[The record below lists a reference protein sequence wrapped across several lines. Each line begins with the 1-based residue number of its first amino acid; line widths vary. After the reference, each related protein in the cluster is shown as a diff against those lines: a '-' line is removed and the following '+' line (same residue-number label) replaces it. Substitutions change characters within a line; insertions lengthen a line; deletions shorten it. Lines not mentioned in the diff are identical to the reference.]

1 MNLGKGVDDFFESS
15 EDEISNGSVQLLP
28 QSFQDDLMRY
38 CKDPLSAQYG
48 LDRFEHLAE
57 SKVLQYNETKSF
69 IIILGAKGA
78 RRRLKKEFQDN
89 PPTLYGRP
97 MQIVDNQSYLGDQI
111 GFSNAESIT
120 LTLNKRLGIARKAVF
135 DIKTVL
141 EDSRSTVAG
150 GIKTG
155 ILLWESCVIPFLLNN
170 CSTWMEIRSRDV
182 ERLNKVQNL
191 FLNCLLGV
199 FKCPVDLMYWDLSF

>member
-1 MNLGKGVDDFFESS
+1 
-15 EDEISNGSVQLLP
+15 
-28 QSFQDDLMRY
+28 
-38 CKDPLSAQYG
+38 
-48 LDRFEHLAE
+48 
-57 SKVLQYNETKSF
+57 
-69 IIILGAKGA
+69 
-78 RRRLKKEFQDN
+78 
-89 PPTLYGRP
+89 
-97 MQIVDNQSYLGDQI
+97 MQIVDHQSYLGDQI

-199 FKCPVDLMYWDLSF
+199 FKSPVDLMYWDLKFLTINHRILKEKLLFFHDLKYLLCLCHGTAALLHVFRSLMVCMQ